1 MKSGRITGLSPQ
13 QKNKERVNVYLD
25 DHFAFGLATIVAARL
40 KVGQVLTEGDVAR
53 LRARDEGEEAYDKS
67 IRYLGYRPRSRA
79 EIDRYLKDKKVS
91 EEMRAT
97 VLDRLA
103 RGELVNDG
111 EFARFWVENREQF
124 APRGKRALRA
134 ELRQKGL
141 SDEEVQTAL
150 ANVDEERSAYEA
162 AQKRAA
168 RMTSL
173 DREIFIRRLSGFL
186 ERRGFGYD
194 VVRTVVARLWQER
207 GLGPWPGG
215 AQPNSEEM
223 EE

>member
-1 MKSGRITGLSPQ
+1 MKSGRITRLSPQ

-40 KVGQVLTEGDVAR
+40 KVGQALTEGDAAR
-53 LRARDEGEEAYDKS
+53 LRALDEGEEAYNKT

-79 EIDRYLKDKKVS
+79 EIERYLKDKKVS

-134 ELRQKGL
+134 ELWQKGL
-141 SDEEVQTAL
+141 SDEDVQTAL
-150 ANVDEERSAYEA
+150 ENVDEGRSAYEA

-173 DREIFIRRLSGFL
+173 GREIFIRRLSGFL
-186 ERRGFGYD
+186 QRRGFGYD
-194 VVRTVVARLWQER
+194 VVKTVVARLWQEH
-207 GLGPWPGG
+207 GG

-223 EE
+223 EA

>member
-25 DHFAFGLATIVAARL
+25 DHFAFGLAAIVAARL
-40 KVGQVLTEGDVAR
+40 KVGQSLTEAEAAH
-53 LRARDEGEEAYDKS
+53 LRTLDEGEQAYNKT

-79 EIDRYLKDKKVS
+79 EIERYLKDKKVS
-91 EEMRAT
+91 EEMRVQ
-97 VLDRLA
+97 VLERLA
-103 RGELVNDG
+103 RGELVNDE

-141 SDEEVQTAL
+141 SDQEVQTAVAGL
-150 ANVDEERSAYEA
+150 DEERSAYEA
-162 AQKRAA
+162 AHKRAPRLA
-168 RMTSL
+168 AL
-173 DREIFIRRLSGFL
+173 GRELFVRRLSGFL
-186 ERRGFGYD
+186 QRRGFGYD
-194 VVRTVVARLWQER
+194 VIKTVVARLWREH
-207 GLGPWPGG
+207 G
-215 AQPNSEEM
+215 AAPADSDEM

>member
-1 MKSGRITGLSPQ
+1 MKSGRISGLSPQ

-25 DHFAFGLATIVAARL
+25 DHFAFGLATIVAVRL
-40 KVGQVLTEGDVAR
+40 KIGQTLTEAEAAH
-53 LRARDEGEEAYDKS
+53 LRTLDEGEEAYNKT

-79 EIDRYLKDKKVS
+79 EIERYLKDKKVS
-91 EEMRAT
+91 EEMRAV

-103 RGELVNDG
+103 RGELVNDE

-141 SDEEVQTAL
+141 SDQDVQTAV

-168 RMTSL
+168 RMASL
-173 DREIFIRRLSGFL
+173 GREVFVRRLSGFL
-186 ERRGFGYD
+186 QRRGFGYE
-194 VVRTVVARLWQER
+194 VVKTVVARLWKEH
-207 GLGPWPGG
+207 GVTP
-215 AQPNSEEM
+215 ADSDEM